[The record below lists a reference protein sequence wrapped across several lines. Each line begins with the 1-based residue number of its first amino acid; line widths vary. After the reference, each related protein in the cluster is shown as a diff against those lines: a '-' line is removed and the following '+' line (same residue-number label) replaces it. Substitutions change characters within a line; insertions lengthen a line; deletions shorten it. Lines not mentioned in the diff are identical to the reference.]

1 MPFLPERNEMKR
13 YRTVDEYILNAQNG
27 KEIRLVLRDLI
38 NTTELIET
46 IKWGAPCYTVHKK
59 NVVGLVSFKSY
70 VGLWFYQGALLKD
83 EDKVLINAHE
93 DKTKALRQWRFESVE
108 DLDEKLILK
117 YVNEAIQNEKQNKE
131 IKANRS
137 KQLLIPNEL
146 KQALKD
152 DTQLEEYFNAFTKG
166 KQREFAAYI
175 SEAKRAETRQSRLQ
189 KIIPFIQQNIGLND
203 KYRK

>member
-1 MPFLPERNEMKR
+1 LPFLPERNEMKR

-27 KEIRLVLRDLI
+27 KEILMVLRDLI

-46 IKWGAPCYTVHKK
+46 VKWGAPCYTLHKK

-83 EDKVLINAHE
+83 ENEVLINAYE
-93 DKTKALRQWRFESVE
+93 NKTKALRQWHFKSVK

-117 YVNEAIQNEKQNKE
+117 YVNEAIQNQKQNKE
-131 IKANRS
+131 IKADRS
-137 KQLLIPNEL
+137 KELLIPDEL
-146 KQALKD
+146 KEALKD
-152 DTQLEEYFNAFTKG
+152 DAQLAENFNALTKG

-175 SEAKRAETRQSRLQ
+175 SEAKRVETRRSRLQ